1 MMGRWGAAH
10 AHIVNSA
17 HINTHANAI
26 GSGGSSSSSRDAE
39 ETEERLSSQAGRVL
53 RRCSCR
59 FASRLHA
66 LQSFEALIKMRV
78 VRASAAARACPS
90 GVITNCGRAS
100 EHASA
105 SESIDGKCLVVHHAS
120 AAHLLLRMV
129 PCRKLH
135 ADNFSGPV

>member
-26 GSGGSSSSSRDAE
+26 GSGGGSSSRDAE

-90 GVITNCGRAS
+90 GVFANCRRMS
-100 EHASA
+100 EHARA
-105 SESIDGKCLVVHHAS
+105 SDNIDGDRLI
-120 AAHLLLRMV
+120 
-129 PCRKLH
+129 
-135 ADNFSGPV
+135 

>member
-1 MMGRWGAAH
+1 MMGRWGEAH

-26 GSGGSSSSSRDAE
+26 GSGGGSSSRDAE

-90 GVITNCGRAS
+90 GAITT
-100 EHASA
+100 
-105 SESIDGKCLVVHHAS
+105 
-120 AAHLLLRMV
+120 
-129 PCRKLH
+129 
-135 ADNFSGPV
+135 